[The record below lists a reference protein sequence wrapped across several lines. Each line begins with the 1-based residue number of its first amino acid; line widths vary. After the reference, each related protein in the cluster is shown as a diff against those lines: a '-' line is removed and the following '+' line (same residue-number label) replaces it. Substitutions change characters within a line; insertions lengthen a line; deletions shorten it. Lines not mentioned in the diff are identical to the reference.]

1 MNILIIDDEPYLLE
15 KLGSVLTGEY
25 YSVATAGDGK
35 EGLDKI
41 WNDAYDLILLD
52 IMLPGMSGLEV
63 LAEIRAAGIQTP
75 VLMLT
80 AKGDIDDKVKG
91 LNLGAD
97 DYLAKPFSLSEL
109 LARVRALIRRGK
121 TGSPVIEI
129 GNLRLNT
136 VNREV
141 TRNGVPL
148 ILTAKEFALLEF
160 LLHNRGRVV
169 SRFTLA
175 EHVWGDNFDPFSMS
189 NFIDVHMSKLRKK
202 LNAPEEE
209 SMIKT
214 VRGVGYLIDK
224 EGT

>member
-15 KLGSVLTGEY
+15 KLGSVLTGEH
-25 YSVATAGDGK
+25 YSVETAEDGRD
-35 EGLDKI
+35 GLEKI
-41 WNDAYDLILLD
+41 WNDSYDLILLD
-52 IMLPGMSGLEV
+52 IMLPGMSGLEI
-63 LAEIRAAGIQTP
+63 LAEIREAGIQTP

-80 AKGDIDDKVKG
+80 AKGDIDDRVAG

-97 DYLAKPFSLSEL
+97 DYLAKPFSLAEL

-121 TGSPVIEI
+121 TGSPIIEI
-129 GNLRLNT
+129 GNIRLNT
-136 VNREV
+136 ISREV
-141 TRNGVPL
+141 ARNDEPL
-148 ILTAKEFALLEF
+148 TLTAKEFALLEF
-160 LLHNRGRVV
+160 LLHNRGRAV
-169 SRFTLA
+169 SRYTLA

-214 VRGVGYLIDK
+214 VRGFGYLIDK
-224 EGT
+224 EGA